1 MRQNSDI
8 MQTEAEERLM
18 EMKVIG
24 ITGGVGSG
32 TSRVLANLDVVYAA
46 VICQM
51 DETARA
57 LQEKGTRCFDR
68 IVESFGTGI
77 LDRQGELDRA
87 ALGSIVFANEE
98 KMRQL
103 NGIVHP
109 EVIREVERDIRS
121 NAEKGKRL
129 YVVEAA
135 LLPDVGKEL
144 CDELWYIYAD
154 ENVRRERLK
163 ASRGYTDGRIS
174 QMIKSQPGEERF
186 RSACS
191 VVIDNSGDF
200 ENTKKQIGDNLQL

>member
-1 MRQNSDI
+1 MRQNSEF

-32 TSRVLANLDVVYAA
+32 KSRVLAYLEDVYGA

-109 EVIREVERDIRS
+109 EVIRR
-121 NAEKGKRL
+121 
-129 YVVEAA
+129 
-135 LLPDVGKEL
+135 
-144 CDELWYIYAD
+144 W
-154 ENVRRERLK
+154 
-163 ASRGYTDGRIS
+163 
-174 QMIKSQPGEERF
+174 
-186 RSACS
+186 
-191 VVIDNSGDF
+191 SG
-200 ENTKKQIGDNLQL
+200 I